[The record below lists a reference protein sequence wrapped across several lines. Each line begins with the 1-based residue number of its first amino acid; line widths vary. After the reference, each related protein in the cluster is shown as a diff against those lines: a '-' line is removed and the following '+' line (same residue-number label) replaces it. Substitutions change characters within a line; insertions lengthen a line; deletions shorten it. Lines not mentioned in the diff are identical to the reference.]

1 MTGCGHGFVPR
12 LCARVRSNDG
22 GVDHVPATLFP
33 TPFPAKEL
41 EKALRLQPHFN
52 TMMDSVQSDTE
63 FLRTT
68 LSTTTDGDAFTKRL
82 LQVQQD
88 AAPHARATLRMSLHR
103 ADYMLHSIDGAA
115 HIKQVEINTISCAFD
130 GLACKPLA
138 LHRFVGQRFMPNAP
152 DLPDNEPH
160 VLLAQGMAKCV

>member
-41 EKALRLQPHFN
+41 EKAH
-52 TMMDSVQSDTE
+52 
-63 FLRTT
+63 TT
-68 LSTTTDGDAFTKRL
+68 LSTTTDGDHRDAFTKRL

-103 ADYMLHSIDGAA
+103 ADYILHSIDGAA